1 MESSFEGRKPEILYP
16 CIWSYQVIGIDEEL
30 LREAIGEVLGDLQ
43 HVVKPGHSS
52 SGGKYRSLGLE
63 ARVED
68 ELERLKIFDRLSKHP
83 AIRFVL

>member
-16 CIWSYQVIGIDEEL
+16 CIWSYQVIGADELEL
-30 LREAIGEVLGDLQ
+30 RAAVREVIGDAPYTLKTGNVS
-43 HVVKPGHSS
+43 P
-52 SGGKYRSLGLE
+52 GGKYRSLGLD

-68 ELERLKIFDRLSKHP
+68 ESERLAIFERLSKHP